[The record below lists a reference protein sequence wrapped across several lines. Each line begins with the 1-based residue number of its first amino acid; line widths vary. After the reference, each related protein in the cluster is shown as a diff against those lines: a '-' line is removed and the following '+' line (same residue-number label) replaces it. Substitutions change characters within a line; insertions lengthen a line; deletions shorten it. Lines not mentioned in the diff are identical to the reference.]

1 MSTEVSMSTPATQP
15 PARGISATLQRI
27 TEMSTETYYNPY
39 RMFQWPD
46 SLPEKQWWMSGDLMT
61 VSGTRFAE
69 ALSESQLMALSK
81 WESIYFYSLNVHGI
95 RELLLEVV
103 GRVQMPGY
111 EEESEFFHH
120 FIGEEN
126 EHMWFFATF
135 CWKYGNKI
143 YPNRKISFPVGDVSM
158 DIQSF
163 LVFSRI
169 LIFEEIVDY
178 FNMRMGRDEE
188 LHPIIRQINSIHH
201 QDESRHIVFGREI
214 VRKLH
219 DHICEHEPKDK
230 VQAAESYVKQYI
242 VASVQSLYSPSVYT
256 DAGLPEPY
264 KMRNE
269 LLADPVRRE
278 RDRKL
283 LKRTTDFMQK
293 NRIIP
298 PGDIF
303 SELAN

>member
-1 MSTEVSMSTPATQP
+1 MSTLSAETQQ

-27 TEMSTETYYNPY
+27 SDMSTDTYYNPY
-39 RMFQWPD
+39 KMFDWPE
-46 SLPEKQWWMSGDLMT
+46 SLPDEQWWMSRDLMT
-61 VSGTRFAE
+61 VAETRFVE
-69 ALSESQLMALSK
+69 QLTESQLMALSK

-95 RELLLEVV
+95 RELLVEVV

-126 EHMWFFATF
+126 EHMWFFAKF
-135 CWKYGNKI
+135 CWNYGGKI
-143 YPNRKISFPVGDVSM
+143 YPNRKMTFSLEGDSM
-158 DIQSF
+158 SIQSF

-178 FNMRMGRDEE
+178 FNARMGRDPE
-188 LHPIIRQINSIHH
+188 LHPIIRQINKIHH

-219 DHICEHEPKDK
+219 DYIREHEPEDK
-230 VQAAESYVKQYI
+230 VRAAEDYVKQYT
-242 VASVQSLYSPSVYT
+242 VASVQSLYSPAVYK
-256 DAGLPEPY
+256 DAGLPDVY

-278 RDRKL
+278 CDRKL
-283 LKRTTDFMQK
+283 LKRTTDYLQK
-293 NRIIP
+293 HGIIP
-298 PGDIF
+298 AGDIF